1 LRGLEEQVLLNI
13 LSSAVATV
21 SKIGSI
27 IVIIFVSSSIIS
39 YLKWILMI
47 SFFELAILYYF
58 TWANIPK
65 KNRVNLFSAN
75 FMKDIWKFS
84 TTLTATTLFATILKQ
99 LDKILVSRLLP
110 LDQMGYY
117 MTATTVTN
125 SLIKLVNPTVASVF
139 PRMSSLFFQ
148 KNYQLLSE
156 LYHKAT
162 QLTQII
168 IAPLAC
174 LLVFFSYEIL
184 LIWTQSE
191 AVAINTRIA
200 LTILSIAV
208 LFNTALQTH
217 YILVFAGGLTWIP
230 MICNI
235 ISSIILVPIVYYAIV
250 NFGISGAGLS
260 WLLLNVAYFFV
271 IPKITHF
278 YILKSDY
285 YRWILNDTLY
295 YIVSSALIFSIGF
308 VAKSYFGIHGSPI
321 ILVVV
326 VSLILY
332 FLSLILFK
340 PLIFNDIRN
349 TVSLFLN
356 KGN

>member
-1 LRGLEEQVLLNI
+1 MV
-13 LSSAVATV
+13 
-21 SKIGSI
+21 
-27 IVIIFVSSSIIS
+27 
-39 YLKWILMI
+39 
-47 SFFELAILYYF
+47 
-58 TWANIPK
+58 
-65 KNRVNLFSAN
+65 
-75 FMKDIWKFS
+75 
-84 TTLTATTLFATILKQ
+84 FATIIKQ
-99 LDKILVSRLLP
+99 LDKILISRLLP
-110 LDQMGYY
+110 LEQMGFY

-125 SLIKLVNPTVASVF
+125 SLIKLVNPTIASVF

-162 QLTQII
+162 QVIQII

-174 LLVFFSYEIL
+174 MLVFFSYEIL

-191 AVAINTRIA
+191 AVAINTWIA

-260 WLLLNVAYFFV
+260 WLLLNVTYFFV

-285 YRWILNDTLY
+285 YRWIFNDTLY

-308 VAKSYFGIHGSPI
+308 VAKSYFGIHGSPLILLI
-321 ILVVV
+321 I

-332 FLSLILFK
+332 FTSLIFFK
-340 PLIFNDIRN
+340 PLIFYDIKN
-349 TVSLFLN
+349 TVRLFLN
-356 KGN
+356 KGT